1 VTDKEMGSKI
11 RAGNFV
17 ENNGRV
23 LRAINILRTKYNKL
37 SGIKYALNINEG
49 EVADSVNFLHEEGYI
64 HLRVI
69 ENKAPSS
76 LADASFDMLEA
87 KLTSK
92 GIRLLAGGLSDNCI
106 NI

>member
-1 VTDKEMGSKI
+1 MTEQEMKSKI

-23 LRAINILRTKYNKL
+23 LRAINVLRTKYSKL
-37 SGIKYALNINEG
+37 SGIKYALNIDEN

-64 HLRVI
+64 HLRIV
-69 ENKAPSS
+69 ETKAPSS
-76 LADASFDMLEA
+76 LADASFDILEA

-106 NI
+106 KI